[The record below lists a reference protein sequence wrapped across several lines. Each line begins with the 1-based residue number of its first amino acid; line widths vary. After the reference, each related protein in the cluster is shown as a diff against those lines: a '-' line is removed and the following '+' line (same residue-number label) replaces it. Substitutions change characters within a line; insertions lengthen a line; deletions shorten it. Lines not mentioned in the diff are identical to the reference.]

1 MHKKN
6 FKYFFVIIALIILIF
21 LAFYLHIINGM
32 FDISVIEVF
41 QTLFNLNDNEKFRL
55 VVFEFR
61 LPRIVTAILIGI

>member
-6 FKYFFVIIALIILIF
+6 FKYFFVIISLILLIF

-41 QTLFNLNDNEKFRL
+41 QTY
-55 VVFEFR
+55 
-61 LPRIVTAILIGI
+61 LI

>member
-55 VVFEFR
+55 VVFDFQ
-61 LPRIVTAILIGI
+61 G